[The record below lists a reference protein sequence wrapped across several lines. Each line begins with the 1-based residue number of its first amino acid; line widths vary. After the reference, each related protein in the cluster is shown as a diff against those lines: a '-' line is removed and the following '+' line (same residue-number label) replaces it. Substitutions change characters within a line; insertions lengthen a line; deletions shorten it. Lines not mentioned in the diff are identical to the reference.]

1 MTALR
6 TNEVEATEV
15 ISFAKWILLAI
26 LAIYREEFGG
36 DYNTAVLF
44 NIIGGGGDAGDG
56 GSPKEAQMERV
67 KHQ

>member
-1 MTALR
+1 M
-6 TNEVEATEV
+6 EVVEFTQRLLFS
-15 ISFAKWILLAI
+15 IGSFN
-26 LAIYREEFGG
+26 REEFGG